1 MIMFKKKQT
10 KEEIINKLEWHNAL
24 VYYEK
29 LMEEVS
35 LVKHRIMEIEGKT
48 NFDEALDALRQDVW
62 SHIG

>member
-48 NFDEALDALRQDVW
+48 NFDEALDALRQDAW

>member
-1 MIMFKKKQT
+1 MFKKKQT

-29 LMEEVS
+29 LMEEVN

>member
-29 LMEEVS
+29 LMEEVN

>member
-1 MIMFKKKQT
+1 MFKKKQT

-48 NFDEALDALRQDVW
+48 NFDEALDALRQDAW